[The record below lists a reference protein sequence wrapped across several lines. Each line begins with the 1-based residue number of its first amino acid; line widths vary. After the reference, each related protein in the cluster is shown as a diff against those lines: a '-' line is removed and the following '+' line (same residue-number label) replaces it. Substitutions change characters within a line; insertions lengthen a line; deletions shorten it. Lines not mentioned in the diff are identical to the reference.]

1 MKFCCKGIIR
11 HGTSG
16 CVTICGNGS
25 NCACFKVCGTLSK
38 SYGSFVIKHPDPAK
52 SETHD
57 LIHSFVES
65 PNEGDNIY
73 RWQVETS
80 ECSNTILLPSY
91 YRHLNKN
98 DMVWVSPYKHFG
110 SAYGEVTTDQC
121 CLVVCSNSD
130 GCYNVLLV
138 GTRKDETATNSWNG
152 PEREINS
159 EDREITDPD
168 EISS

>member
-1 MKFCCKGIIR
+1 
-11 HGTSG
+11 
-16 CVTICGNGS
+16 
-25 NCACFKVCGTLSK
+25 
-38 SYGSFVIKHPDPAK
+38 
-52 SETHD
+52 
-57 LIHSFVES
+57 
-65 PNEGDNIY
+65 
-73 RWQVETS
+73 
-80 ECSNTILLPSY
+80 
-91 YRHLNKN
+91 
-98 DMVWVSPYKHFG
+98 MVWVSPYKHFG